1 MLKLSEYLGT
11 YINKEGETI
20 YYYRP
25 SITSCSDSSLWIDI
39 EPQKEEIA
47 KIETIDIPYSMNL
60 MMGGMAAGFPNL
72 KKLII
77 REHCP
82 VYSRTLAFDHG
93 AFNRCPNLREVH
105 VYRNICFSNRHGKL
119 DWKRPFQDSKD
130 VIFYY
135 HTDVC
140 DSIGSDHE
148 PCCAEFERWNMR
160 YEIVQNGSY
169 EETNPAPYLWDLD
182 YE

>member
-1 MLKLSEYLGT
+1 
-11 YINKEGETI
+11 
-20 YYYRP
+20 
-25 SITSCSDSSLWIDI
+25 
-39 EPQKEEIA
+39 
-47 KIETIDIPYSMNL
+47 MNL

-77 REHCP
+77 REDCSI
-82 VYSRTLAFDHG
+82 YSRTLAFDHG

>member
-93 AFNRCPNLREVH
+93 AFNR
-105 VYRNICFSNRHGKL
+105 
-119 DWKRPFQDSKD
+119 
-130 VIFYY
+130 
-135 HTDVC
+135 
-140 DSIGSDHE
+140 
-148 PCCAEFERWNMR
+148 
-160 YEIVQNGSY
+160 
-169 EETNPAPYLWDLD
+169 
-182 YE
+182 